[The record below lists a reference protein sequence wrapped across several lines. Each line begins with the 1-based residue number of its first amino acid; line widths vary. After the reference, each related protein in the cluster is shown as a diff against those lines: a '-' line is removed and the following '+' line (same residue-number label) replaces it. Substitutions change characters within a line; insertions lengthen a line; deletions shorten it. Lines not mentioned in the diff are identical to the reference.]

1 MLQRREQVREVR
13 LREVDVASLQLAL
26 REELKD
32 LNQSLTCFFDE
43 RNVELNVEQVDA
55 RLEVVEDL
63 VDVVNDRVL
72 ARNH

>member
-32 LNQSLTCFFDE
+32 LNQALTCFFDE